1 MKEVYDLKVEV
12 TEVKGDIKVINQDLA
27 HIKNNHLAHIEK
39 DVAGIKKV
47 MWTVGLM
54 IFAELIILVKHFII
68 G

>member
-1 MKEVYDLKVEV
+1 MKEVYDLKIEV

-39 DVAGIKKV
+39 DISGIKKI

-54 IFAELIILVKHFII
+54 IFAELIILLRQIFF

>member
-12 TEVKGDIKVINQDLA
+12 TEVKGDIKVINQDLS

-39 DVAGIKKV
+39 DISGIKKI

-54 IFAELIILVKHFII
+54 IFAELIILIKPLII

>member
-12 TEVKGDIKVINQDLA
+12 TEVKGDIKVINQDLS

>member
-12 TEVKGDIKVINQDLA
+12 TEVKGDIKVINQDLT

-39 DVAGIKKV
+39 DISGIKKI

-54 IFAELIILVKHFII
+54 IFAELIILLRQIFF

>member
-39 DVAGIKKV
+39 DISGIKKI

-54 IFAELIILVKHFII
+54 IFAELIILLRQIFF